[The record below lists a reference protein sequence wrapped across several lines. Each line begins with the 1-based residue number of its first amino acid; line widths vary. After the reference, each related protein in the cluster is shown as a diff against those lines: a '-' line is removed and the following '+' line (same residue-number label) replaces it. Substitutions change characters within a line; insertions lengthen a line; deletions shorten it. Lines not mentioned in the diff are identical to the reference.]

1 MHMKTTSTLAL
12 SFLLAFQAAGA
23 MAETAADASLVRVLD
38 AGRWT
43 EGAAKGTYRIIVEEV
58 GFEHVSCR
66 VRIQWLAS
74 AAAGRDGKLV
84 AEQSF
89 AEVSS
94 GFWSCGT
101 GKQSISLSAGNVLQ
115 VRATHAYSG
124 EPCMFTAKLGTP
136 GRYQYKACSGRKPA
150 SKTAD

>member
-1 MHMKTTSTLAL
+1 MKTTRTLAL
-12 SFLLAFQAAGA
+12 SLLLAFQAAGA
-23 MAETAADASLVRVLD
+23 MAQTEADASLVRVLD

-43 EGAAKGTYRIIVEEV
+43 EGSAKGTYRIVVEEV

-74 AAAGRDGKLV
+74 SAAGRNGKLV
-84 AEQSF
+84 AEQAF

-101 GKQSISLSAGNVLQ
+101 GKQSIAVSAGNVLRVQ
-115 VRATHAYSG
+115 ATHAYSG
-124 EPCMFTAKLGTP
+124 EPCTFTAKLGTP
-136 GRYQYKACSGRKPA
+136 GQYQYNACSSRKPA
-150 SKTAD
+150 SKTMD